1 MKFAHFFIDRPIF
14 ATVVS
19 TIIVILGTLSFF
31 ILPQAQ
37 YPEIAPPTVVVTAL
51 YPGADPQVL
60 AETVATPIE
69 EQVNGVENM
78 LYMSSTSASNG
89 QMQLTITF
97 NLGTDLNMAQVL
109 VQNRVAIAQP
119 QLPAE
124 VRALGVT
131 VQKQSP
137 DIMMVIN
144 LISDD
149 PNYDALYLSNYAVL
163 QLQDPLKRVE
173 GVGDLR
179 IFGSD
184 QYSMRIWLDPARMY
198 ARGLTVDDVNSAIQA
213 QNVQVAAGT
222 IGAPPAPPGTPF
234 QLLINTKGR
243 LTTPQEF
250 NRIIVKR
257 GSNGQLVRLGDVGH
271 AELGAKTY
279 STTCFLDGRPSAG
292 MAIFQLPGSNA
303 VRTAHAVEKRI
314 DELSKSFPAGIRY
327 EIGYNP
333 TTFIEQSLHAVFHT
347 LFEAI
352 VLVVIVV
359 LVFLQT
365 WRATIIP
372 LLAVPVS
379 LVGTFAVMAA
389 LGFSLNNLSLFGLVL
404 AIGIVVDDAIVVVE
418 NVERWIEHGLSP
430 REATYKAMDE
440 VSGAVVAI
448 AVVLSSVFIPTALI
462 SGITGQFYR
471 QFALTI
477 AVATLIS
484 AFNSLTLSPAL
495 AALLLRKH
503 DARPDPLTRVLELLL
518 GWFFHGFNR
527 GFQAMAGGYAWLVR
541 HLLRLAIVVII
552 VYLGLLVLTG
562 LGFKT
567 TPTGFIP
574 AQDQGYV
581 VAIGMLPDGASLQ
594 RTEAVTHK
602 LEQIALHTPGVGHTV
617 AIPGLSF
624 LDSSNRANAV
634 SMFMTLKP
642 FEERTPHPD
651 QTSLAILG
659 KVQGQAAKIQEAM
672 ILVVPPPPVRG
683 IGNAGGFKLQ
693 VQDRRAAGLE
703 ALARVTD
710 NLIATAQK
718 EPGLTGFFTSFR
730 TRVPQFYLD
739 IDRDKAEALNVPVE
753 SVFSALQTYLGSTYV
768 NDFNF
773 LGRTFQVNSQADAQ
787 FRDRA
792 EKIKSLY
799 ARSNTGSMVPLGTLL
814 NVQERNG
821 PDKVMHYNLYPSA
834 DITGNTRPGTS
845 SGQAIE
851 IMNRLAAENLPP
863 QFGYEWTELSLQ
875 EILAG
880 NTAVYIFP
888 LAVLFVF
895 LALAAQY
902 ESWALPLAIIL
913 IVPMCLCSALT
924 GIRIRAMDN
933 NIFTQIGFVVLVG
946 LACKNAIL
954 IVEFAKQQLDAGKDR
969 RTAALEAARLR
980 LRPILMTSFAFIL
993 GVVPLVVAKG
1003 AGAEMRQV
1011 LGTAGFSGMIGVTLF
1026 GILFTPVFFSLIM
1039 KFFGPRPPKPERREE
1054 QPALA
1059 ST

>member
-1 MKFAHFFIDRPIF
+1 
-14 ATVVS
+14 
-19 TIIVILGTLSFF
+19 
-31 ILPQAQ
+31 
-37 YPEIAPPTVVVTAL
+37 
-51 YPGADPQVL
+51 
-60 AETVATPIE
+60 
-69 EQVNGVENM
+69 
-78 LYMSSTSASNG
+78 
-89 QMQLTITF
+89 
-97 NLGTDLNMAQVL
+97 
-109 VQNRVAIAQP
+109 
-119 QLPAE
+119 
-124 VRALGVT
+124 
-131 VQKQSP
+131 
-137 DIMMVIN
+137 
-144 LISDD
+144 
-149 PNYDALYLSNYAVL
+149 
-163 QLQDPLKRVE
+163 
-173 GVGDLR
+173 
-179 IFGSD
+179 
-184 QYSMRIWLDPARMY
+184 
-198 ARGLTVDDVNSAIQA
+198 
-213 QNVQVAAGT
+213 
-222 IGAPPAPPGTPF
+222 
-234 QLLINTKGR
+234 
-243 LTTPQEF
+243 
-250 NRIIVKR
+250 
-257 GSNGQLVRLGDVGH
+257 
-271 AELGAKTY
+271 
-279 STTCFLDGRPSAG
+279 
-292 MAIFQLPGSNA
+292 
-303 VRTAHAVEKRI
+303 
-314 DELSKSFPAGIRY
+314 
-327 EIGYNP
+327 
-333 TTFIEQSLHAVFHT
+333 
-347 LFEAI
+347 
-352 VLVVIVV
+352 
-359 LVFLQT
+359 
-365 WRATIIP
+365 
-372 LLAVPVS
+372 
-379 LVGTFAVMAA
+379 MAA

-448 AVVLSSVFIPTALI
+448 AVVLSAVFIPTALI

-503 DARPDPLTRVLELLL
+503 DAKPDPLTRLVELLL

-527 GFQAMAGGYAWLVR
+527 GFQAVAGGYAWLVR
-541 HLLRLAIVVII
+541 HLLRLAIVVVII
-552 VYLGLLVLTG
+552 YLGLLGLTG

-574 AQDQGYV
+574 AQDQGYI
-581 VAIGMLPDGASLQ
+581 VAIGLLPDGASLQ

-602 LEQIALHTPGVGHTV
+602 LEQIALHIPGVGHTV

-634 SMFMTLKP
+634 SMFMTLKS
-642 FEERTPHPD
+642 FKDRTSHPD
-651 QTSLAILG
+651 QTSLAILS
-659 KVQGQAAKIQEAM
+659 KVQAQASRIQEAM
-672 ILVVPPPPVRG
+672 VLVVPPPPVRG

-693 VQDRRAAGLE
+693 VQDRRAAGLD

-718 EPGLTGFFTSFR
+718 QPGLTGFFTSFR

-739 IDRDKAEALNVPVE
+739 IDRDKAEALNVPIE
-753 SVFSALQTYLGSTYV
+753 SVFSTLQTYLGSTYV

-787 FRDRA
+787 FRDQA

-799 ARSNTGSMVPLGTLL
+799 TRSNTGSMVPLGTLL
-814 NVQERNG
+814 NIQERNG

-834 DITGNTRPGTS
+834 DIQGNTKPGTS

-902 ESWALPLAIIL
+902 ESWALPMAIIL
-913 IVPMCLCSALT
+913 IVPMCLCSALA
-924 GIRIRAMDN
+924 GVRIRAMDN

-954 IVEFAKQQLDAGKDR
+954 IVEFAKQQMDTGKDR
-969 RTAALEAARLR
+969 ATAALEAARLR

-1003 AGAEMRQV
+1003 AGAEMRQA
-1011 LGTAGFSGMIGVTLF
+1011 LGTAVFSGMIGVTLF

-1039 KFFGPRPPKPERREE
+1039 KFFGPRQPQPERPEKQR
-1054 QPALA
+1054 ALA